1 MNRTALL
8 ITAILLIFSSFSLDA
23 QDFEVAPVRVNFNI
37 APGESQSRTV
47 TIKNHGNRK
56 ETFSIRLNDYLVQRQ
71 GGMELL
77 PAGSTRN
84 SISGWINLNPSF
96 VELQPNES
104 ATIQVNLQAPTDDFS
119 AKWGIMSFFTT
130 AEQTAFTADRDLQ
143 TGVSV
148 SGRIDIYLF
157 YNPAAGD
164 PGRVEIGNLQEI
176 PSNNDDERLFS
187 VNLDN
192 PGEKIV
198 NTKVYLI
205 ASNLQTGDEHKFRT
219 IEVVSYPQTA
229 RIVQLALP
237 KTLPPG
243 RYALAAI
250 LDYPGS
256 ASLKGT
262 QIMINVE
269 E

>member
-1 MNRTALL
+1 MYRTALL
-8 ITAILLIFSSFSLDA
+8 FTAILLTSFSLSLFS

-37 APGESQSRTV
+37 APGESQSRSV

-56 ETFSIRLNDYLVQRQ
+56 ETFSIRLNDYLVQRH

-104 ATIQVNLQAPTDDFS
+104 AVIQVNLQAPTDDYS

-164 PGRVEIGNLQEI
+164 PGRVEIGNLQEVA
-176 PSNNDDERLFS
+176 SKNDDERLFT

-192 PGEKIV
+192 PGEKIM

-205 ASNLQTGDEHKFRT
+205 ASNLQTGQEHKFRT
-219 IEVVSYPQTA
+219 LEVVSYPQTA
-229 RIVQLALP
+229 RIVELGLP

-262 QIMINVE
+262 QIIINVE

>member
-1 MNRTALL
+1 MNRPALL
-8 ITAILLIFSSFSLDA
+8 FAAILLTFSSLSLYS
-23 QDFEVAPVRVNFNI
+23 QDFEVAPVRVNFNV

-56 ETFSIRLNDYLVQRQ
+56 ETFSIRLNDYLVQRH

-104 ATIQVNLQAPTDDFS
+104 ATIQVNLQAPTDDYS

-157 YNPAAGD
+157 YNPTTGD
-164 PGRVEIGNLQEI
+164 PGRVEIGNLQEVAI
-176 PSNNDDERLFS
+176 KNDDERLFT

-192 PGEKIV
+192 PGEKIM

-205 ASNLQTGDEHKFRT
+205 ASNVQTGEEHKFRT
-219 IEVVSYPQTA
+219 VEVVSYPQTA
-229 RIVQLALP
+229 RTVELFLP
-237 KTLPPG
+237 GKLPPG

-256 ASLKGT
+256 TSLKGT
-262 QIMINVE
+262 QIIINVE
-269 E
+269 

>member
-1 MNRTALL
+1 MKRTALL
-8 ITAILLIFSSFSLDA
+8 ITAILLIISSFRLEA
-23 QDFEVAPVRVNFNI
+23 QDFEVAPVRVNFNVT
-37 APGESQSRTV
+37 PGESQSRTV

-71 GGMELL
+71 GDMELL

-104 ATIQVNLQAPTDDFS
+104 ANIQVNLQAPTDDFS

-176 PSNNDDERLFS
+176 PGNNDERLFS

-192 PGEKIV
+192 PGEKIM

-205 ASNLQTGDEHKFRT
+205 ASNLQTGEEHKFRT

-237 KTLPPG
+237 ETLPPG

-262 QIMINVE
+262 QIIINVE

>member
-1 MNRTALL
+1 MNRTHLFFAAF
-8 ITAILLIFSSFSLDA
+8 IAIFSGIKLAA
-23 QDFEVAPVRVNFNI
+23 QDFEVAPVRLDYNVE
-37 APGESQSRTV
+37 PGESQSRTV

-56 ETFSIRLNDYLVQRQ
+56 ETFTIRLNDFLVQRD
-71 GGMELL
+71 GSLELL
-77 PAGSTRN
+77 PPGSTRN

-104 ATIQVNLQAPTDDFS
+104 ATIQVNLQAPADDYS
-119 AKWGIMSFFTT
+119 AKWGMMSFFTT
-130 AEQTAFTADRDLQ
+130 AEQTAFTADRDLA
-143 TGVSV
+143 TGVRV

-157 YNPAAGD
+157 YNPASGD
-164 PGRVEIGNLQEI
+164 PGRVEIGNLREVA
-176 PSNNDDERLFS
+176 SENNDERLFA

-192 PGEKIV
+192 PGEKIM

-205 ASNLQTGDEHKFRT
+205 ASNLQTGEEHKFRT
-219 IEVVSYPQTA
+219 IDVVSYPQTA
-229 RIVQLALP
+229 RIVELSLP
-237 KTLPPG
+237 NTLPPG

>member
-1 MNRTALL
+1 MKRTHLL
-8 ITAILLIFSSFSLDA
+8 FAAFIAIFSGIKLTA
-23 QDFEVAPVRVNFNI
+23 QDFEVAPVRLDYNVE
-37 APGESQSRTV
+37 PGESQSRTV

-56 ETFSIRLNDYLVQRQ
+56 ETFTIRLNDFLVQRD
-71 GGMELL
+71 GSLELL
-77 PAGSTRN
+77 PSGSTRN

-104 ATIQVNLQAPTDDFS
+104 ATIQVNLQAPADDYS
-119 AKWGIMSFFTT
+119 AKWGMMSFFTT
-130 AEQTAFTADRDLQ
+130 AEQTAFTADRDLA

-157 YNPAAGD
+157 YNPASGD
-164 PGRVEIGNLQEI
+164 PGRVEIGNLREVA
-176 PSNNDDERLFS
+176 SENNDERLFA

-192 PGEKIV
+192 PGEKIM

-205 ASNLQTGDEHKFRT
+205 ASNLQTGEEHKFRT
-219 IEVVSYPQTA
+219 IDVVSYPQTA
-229 RIVQLALP
+229 RIVELGLP
-237 KTLPPG
+237 NTLPPG